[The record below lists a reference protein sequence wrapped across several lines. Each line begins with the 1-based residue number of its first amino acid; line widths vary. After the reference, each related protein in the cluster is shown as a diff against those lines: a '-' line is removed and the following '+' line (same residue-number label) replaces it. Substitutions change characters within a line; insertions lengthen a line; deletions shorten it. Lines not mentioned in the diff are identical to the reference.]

1 MANLS
6 NINNKFIVTDG
17 NNGRVLIGA
26 TNDIGATLF
35 ANHPSTTAPSLTF
48 NAPAGQVFENED
60 LQIAFGLNN
69 ASPYNGYMQ
78 TRFVSA
84 PYYRNLAINPLGGNV
99 GIGTNSPGEKLD
111 VAGKVQVTGTSL
123 TIINASDPSV
133 AVSSTDTNYKGLMTW
148 RNSGSENVL
157 EFVTRYGGTYYTN
170 NLVLD
175 RGNVGIGTSSP
186 SSYDAEGDDLVIY
199 NAVTPGITIALPQ
212 TTAAGSARGSILFS
226 DGTSGNQKYR
236 GGVIYDHGTGMGGV
250 ADTMYLRAAVNSYL
264 ALNALGNV
272 GIGTKTP
279 GSKLEV
285 TGDVT
290 KTVSISQ
297 TRTDTSTSLATMRS
311 FYAFGITQFRGGVTR
326 GLYMSNVTD
335 NLPGI
340 QVVDSSNNAGPLSI
354 QPYGGSVGIG
364 TTSPGQK
371 LHVIGKTISSVDLT
385 VGNNS
390 SGAVRY
396 SGQNGYYSFITRS
409 NYNDWSLSLLGTDG
423 DASTDPIGTQLVTV
437 NYTGKVGIGTTN
449 PSSGKLV
456 VEGDNYVITNSGKAL
471 GGIDLRTDANPGSG
485 LYTGGISFGGASTGR
500 AAIAAY
506 QGSNDG
512 DRQGLAFFTHGSG
525 TGAADAN
532 ERMRITDAG
541 EVDIVGTVKSGGN
554 QRFGGGPAHGNSS
567 NPGITTKANGT
578 AGVYWNSN
586 GSGGWGGGNFTTNN
600 SDRNMKTNIVPMDID
615 ALQIIDSLETKYFN
629 WTEKANK
636 GDTSIRKAG
645 IIAQDLRELMPEGVY
660 GTEWDDDDENT
671 NGLSLDENAT
681 TALLI
686 KAIQELKAEIELLK
700 SK

>member
-212 TTAAGSARGSILFS
+212 TTAAGSARGSILFA
-226 DGTSGNQKYR
+226 DGTSGNEKYR

-615 ALQIIDSLETKYFN
+615 ALKIIDSLETKYFN
-629 WTEKANK
+629 WTEKANR

-645 IIAQDLRELMPEGVY
+645 IIAQDLKELMPEGVY